1 MPSSSAVPSSSYPRS
16 TIAGLCAMVSWCFH
30 APPTNEPALQATGR
44 PAAYMTREE
53 TASRR
58 KAPWF
63 LGGDTDTNTSTTRAD
78 DDRVSPDRTMIQPAN
93 SPPPAWLRD
102 DHITACMQCE
112 QPFNVVTRKH
122 HCRGCGLV
130 FCVACTA
137 HSERVLK
144 FGFPDPVRVC
154 ADCAAIA
161 RVENEFYERH
171 LPLLERGAPFIKHG
185 LLVRRT
191 VELKFVRSRL
201 LFQYQTIDSDTGL
214 PTDEIKAFPLDGI
227 DSVREVVLDKDPTA
241 VGMLLVVGSDEH
253 RFDAPSTRDRARW
266 IAAIE
271 SVRAIRH
278 ALLSREREARAK
290 QIEEE
295 NAEIRQANDSLKQ
308 IEERKASFHQ
318 ERLRKR
324 AERRESLRAKYNLS
338 TTATTSATAA
348 S

>member
-1 MPSSSAVPSSSYPRS
+1 MSSVSSYPRS

-30 APPTNEPALQATGR
+30 APPSNEPALQSTAR
-44 PAAYMTREE
+44 SAYMTRQE
-53 TASRR
+53 TEGRR

-63 LGGDTDTNTSTTRAD
+63 LGGDVDTNTSTSSSD
-78 DDRVSPDRTMIQPAN
+78 DDRVLDRTMIKPAN
-93 SPPPAWLRD
+93 HPPPQWLRD
-102 DHITACMQCE
+102 DHITACMQCD

-130 FCVACTA
+130 FCVACT
-137 HSERVLK
+137 SQTERVLK
-144 FGFPDPVRVC
+144 YGFPDPVRVC

-171 LPLLERGAPFIKHG
+171 LPLLERGAAFIKHG
-185 LLVRRT
+185 LLVKRT
-191 VELKFVRSRL
+191 VLLKFDRSRL

-227 DSVREVVLDKDPTA
+227 DYVREVVLDKDPTA
-241 VGMLLVVGSDEH
+241 VGMLVVVGTDEH
-253 RFDAPSTRDRARW
+253 RFDAASTRDRARW

-278 ALLSREREARAK
+278 ALLSRERDARSK

-295 NAEIRQANDSLKQ
+295 HAEIRQAADSLKQ

-324 AERRESLRAKYNLS
+324 AERRESLRAKYNLG
-338 TTATTSATAA
+338 THAATTAA